1 MVSGE
6 RGSRSREAGVGKQNI
21 LMIAYDQ
28 LAQLVAEGFDL
39 EAIERFVMASQ
50 FRRRIVKQAKD
61 ATGGL
66 PWKFQPVRDATH
78 Q

>member
-1 MVSGE
+1 M
-6 RGSRSREAGVGKQNI
+6 GKQNI

-28 LAQLVAEGFDL
+28 LAQLVAEGFDF

-61 ATGGL
+61 ATGGP
-66 PWKFQPVRDATH
+66 PWDFQPVRDATQH
-78 Q
+78 